1 MVLPISNVPST
12 PAAASASPIPT
23 RSIVPAPAESLIAV
37 FPTAVLPPIMPD
49 ISTLPAPDVI
59 VKVFPPSIVPTT
71 PTVPPPV
78 AVLMVVLP
86 ERFTAP
92 VRVTLPAVSSLA
104 LTTAVLI
111 VPSVLIVVP
120 LIVTSLISSL
130 VPISSIDTLPA
141 TAFKTT
147 SVETLPSVP
156 RIGTLIIIL
165 PPVELIVRSA
175 ASARSILP
183 SSPPSAKVI
192 TPAAEVKVMSAPV
205 RL

>member
-1 MVLPISNVPST
+1 MVLPISNVPSI
-12 PAAASASPIPT
+12 PAAGSPSPIPN

-37 FPTAVLPPIMPD
+37 FPIAVDPPIMPD
-49 ISTLPAPDVI
+49 ISTFPAPDVI
-59 VKVFPPSIVPTT
+59 VKVFAPSIVPTT

-130 VPISSIDTLPA
+130 APIFLIFTTPVVERV
-141 TAFKTT
+141 T
-147 SVETLPSVP
+147 SVDTPPSVP
-156 RIGTLIIIL
+156 IIL
-165 PPVELIVRSA
+165 PPNVIDP
-175 ASARSILP
+175 LP
-183 SSPPSAKVI
+183 V
-192 TPAAEVKVMSAPV
+192 
-205 RL
+205 